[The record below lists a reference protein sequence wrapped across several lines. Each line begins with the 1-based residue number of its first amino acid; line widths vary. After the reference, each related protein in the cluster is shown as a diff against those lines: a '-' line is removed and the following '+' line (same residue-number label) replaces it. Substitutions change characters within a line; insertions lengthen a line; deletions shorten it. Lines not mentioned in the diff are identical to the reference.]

1 MKRYEY
7 RFSPLRKYLESIT
20 GLRIAPSGQVV
31 GVRFRSG
38 LRGQF
43 GTMAQRHYPF
53 GAVLVLPEEIRMPS
67 ISELIDGG
75 GWEPEIDV

>member
-7 RFSPLRKYLESIT
+7 RYSPLRKYLETLT
-20 GLRIAPSGQVV
+20 GLTIAPSGQVV
-31 GVRFRSG
+31 GVRFASG

-53 GAVLVLPEEIRMPS
+53 GAVLVLPDEIRVPS
-67 ISELIDGG
+67 ISELIEGG
-75 GWEPEIDV
+75 GWEPEISL